1 MNERRRAVVFDLDG
15 TLVDSMPLVLRAY
28 AHALA
33 PFAPA
38 LTAEKILA
46 LLGGPPERFFS
57 SVVANA
63 QDAAVALERL
73 GAYSLEHWRTIQ
85 AFDGMLALLQT
96 MREASLAVGVWTGRE
111 RYSTEILLREHGVAA
126 LVDACVCGDD
136 LPSHKPDPAG
146 LEAALQ
152 QLGVAREG
160 AWFVGDA
167 DVDVLAGSALGVR
180 TLLITHGRK
189 TTAELR
195 AKAWK
200 IVETP
205 AEAYA
210 LLRLEIGPAGGG
222 A

>member
-1 MNERRRAVVFDLDG
+1 MKPRRAVVFDLDG

-57 SVVANA
+57 SVVSNP
-63 QDAAVALERL
+63 QDAAAALERL
-73 GAYSLEHWRTIQ
+73 TAYSLEHWRTIQ
-85 AFDGMLALLQT
+85 AFEGMVALLQSL
-96 MREASLAVGVWTGRE
+96 REAALAVGVWTGRD
-111 RYSTEILLREHGVAA
+111 RHSTEILLREHGVAA

-146 LEAALQ
+146 LEAALR
-152 QLGVAREG
+152 QLGVARNE

-167 DVDVLAGSALGVR
+167 DVDVLAGAALGVR
-180 TLLITHGRK
+180 TLLITHGRE
-189 TTAELR
+189 AAADLR

-200 IVETP
+200 VVETP

-210 LLRLEIGPAGGG
+210 LLRFEIGG
-222 A
+222 ADDRG